1 MRATAQQ
8 MITRS
13 AVVGPDVRLDY
24 VETGDPTG
32 LPVVFL
38 HGVTDSWTSFEGIM
52 ERLPGSIRAIAVSQR
67 GHGNSSRP
75 AAWYQMEDFSG
86 DLLRF
91 MDALELPAAVIV
103 GHSMGSFVAQRFAA
117 DHPDRTRGVVLM
129 GSAPGMARN
138 HVVREMVRALD
149 VMVDPIDPGFVRE
162 FQAST
167 LARPIDPALFHGVVA
182 ESLKVPVR
190 VWRDAFRGFLG
201 VDHDAILGRIQAPAI
216 VAWGSCDEIF
226 SQDEQ
231 TALRDRIPGARL
243 VTYAGGGH
251 AFHWED
257 PAKFAADLTAFLV
270 EVI

>member
-1 MRATAQQ
+1 MPTTSPMIARAAT
-8 MITRS
+8 
-13 AVVGPDVRLDY
+13 VGPGVRLEY
-24 VETGDPTG
+24 VETGNPAG

-38 HGVTDSWTSFEGIM
+38 HGVTDSWTSFEGTM
-52 ERLPGSIRAIAVSQR
+52 EQLPGSIRAIAVSLR

-75 AAWYQMEDFSG
+75 EMGYRVEDFSG
-86 DLLRF
+86 DVLRF
-91 MDALELPAAVIV
+91 MDALELPGAVIA

-117 DHPDRTRGVVLM
+117 DHPDRTKGVVLM

-138 HVVREMVRALD
+138 YVVREMLWALD
-149 VMVDPIDPGFVRE
+149 AMVDPIDPAFVRE

-167 LARPIDPALFHGVVA
+167 LARPIDPALFHAVVS

-190 VWRDAFRGFLG
+190 VWRDAFRGFLDI
-201 VDHDAILGRIQAPAI
+201 DHDEILGRIQAPTL
-216 VAWGSCDEIF
+216 VVWGSCDAVF
-226 SQDEQ
+226 SADEQ
-231 TALRDRIPGARL
+231 AILRDRIPAARL

-257 PAKFAADLTAFLV
+257 PATFAADLTAFCI